1 MILLLLPTTSYKATD
16 FLEAARRLGVA
27 VVVGTDRR
35 QVLEDQA
42 PGTTLALDFND
53 AARAKRL
60 VSALPDAGNLRAV
73 LGVDDETTV
82 VAAELAAVLGLPHNR
97 VEAVRRT
104 RDKYAL
110 RVALERRGLRGP
122 AFFRRVARDESVEIV
137 AREVAYPCV
146 LKPLSLSASRGVL
159 RADDPAGFVAAFRR
173 IESIL
178 DAPDVR
184 KRGGDREHVLVE
196 AYLDGDEVAV
206 EGLLEKGSLHPLAI
220 FDKPDPLRG
229 PTFEETIYV
238 TPSRHDGALQQAVLA
253 EVRQAAAAVGL
264 THGPLHAELRLT
276 ADGPCLLEIA
286 PRTIGG
292 LCSRTLRFGAGISL
306 EELVLRHALG
316 LEINAK
322 RESAA
327 AGVMMLPVPQA
338 GILRKVRGLPAA
350 RAVDGVVEI
359 TISLHAGSELI
370 PLPEGNRYLG
380 FIFAAGGDP
389 AIVEATLRAAH
400 AKLEFEIDP
409 A

>member
-16 FLEAARRLGVA
+16 FLEAAKHLGVA

-35 QVLEDQA
+35 QVLEDEA

-60 VSALPDAGNLRAV
+60 VSALPGAGNLRAV

-82 VAAELAAVLGLPHNR
+82 VAAELAAVWGLPHNR
-97 VEAVRRT
+97 VEAVRCT

-110 RVALERRGLRGP
+110 RVALERAGLRGP
-122 AFFRRVARDESVEIV
+122 AFFRRVARDESPEIV
-137 AREVAYPCV
+137 AGEVAYPCV

-184 KRGGDREHVLVE
+184 KRGGDREHLLVE
-196 AYLDGDEVAV
+196 EYLDGEEVAV
-206 EGLLEKGSLHPLAI
+206 EGLLESGSLHPLAI

-238 TPSRHDGALQQAVLA
+238 TPSRHDGAVQRAVLA
-253 EVRQAAAAVGL
+253 EVGRAAAAVGL

-276 ADGPCLLEIA
+276 ANGPCLLEIA

-292 LCSRTLRFGAGISL
+292 LCARTLRFGAGISL

-316 LEINAK
+316 LEVNAE

-327 AGVMMLPVPQA
+327 AGVMMLPVPRA

-350 RAVDGVVEI
+350 QAIDGVVEI
-359 TISLHAGSELI
+359 TISLHAGSELT
-370 PLPEGNRYLG
+370 PLPEGHRYLG
-380 FIFAAGGDP
+380 FVFARGGDP
-389 AIVEATLRAAH
+389 AIVEAALRAAH
-400 AKLEFEIDP
+400 AKLEFDIDP
-409 A
+409 V

>member
-16 FLEAARRLGVA
+16 FLEAAEHLGVA

-35 QVLEDQA
+35 QVLEDEA

-60 VSALPDAGNLRAV
+60 VSALPGADNLRAV

-82 VAAELAAVLGLPHNR
+82 VAAELAAVWGLPHNP

-110 RVALERRGLRGP
+110 RVALERAGLRGP
-122 AFFRRVARDESVEIV
+122 AFFRRVARDESPEIV
-137 AREVAYPCV
+137 AGEVAYPCV

-184 KRGGDREHVLVE
+184 KRGGDREHLLVE
-196 AYLDGDEVAV
+196 EYLDGDEVAV
-206 EGLLEKGSLHPLAI
+206 EGLLEGGSLHPLAI

-238 TPSRHDGALQQAVLA
+238 TPSRHDGALQRAVLA
-253 EVRQAAAAVGL
+253 EVGRAAAAAGL

-292 LCSRTLRFGAGISL
+292 LCARTLRFGAGISL

-316 LEINAK
+316 LEINAE

-350 RAVDGVVEI
+350 QAIEGVVEI
-359 TISLHAGSELI
+359 TISMHAGSELT

-380 FIFAAGGDP
+380 FVFARGGDP
-389 AIVEATLRAAH
+389 AIVEAALRAAH